1 MNSYHCVEEAGQGR
15 QRGVQE
21 AGGAASDIDKLEAE
35 IWLEVG
41 RLASEDE
48 EIVMRNLGRVLDQL

>member
-1 MNSYHCVEEAGQGR
+1 MKEAGQGR

-48 EIVMRNLGRVLDQL
+48 EVVMRNLS